1 QFLCGGSR
9 LSVEKIDLKRYGCQV
24 LSRKVD
30 NLHPSKKTGVFQR
43 PQKRINFSDFC
54 FQAIDMPE
62 IPAVLQECL

>member
-1 QFLCGGSR
+1 MPPEGNDALNAKFR
-9 LSVEKIDLKRYGCQV
+9 LGT
-24 LSRKVD
+24 
-30 NLHPSKKTGVFQR
+30 HPSKKTGVFQR